1 MQSNDGQNT
10 NIRRNM
16 TTEQEKQ
23 DVWKLAKFLQRFKAS
38 SVRTEVFTQQP
49 HVSIKI
55 IGNRTLV
62 TFFAQIPA
70 KCAYF

>member
-1 MQSNDGQNT
+1 MSGNWLNFSRGLKHHQLGPRFLLSNL
-10 NIRRNM
+10 M
-16 TTEQEKQ
+16 
-23 DVWKLAKFLQRFKAS
+23 
-38 SVRTEVFTQQP
+38 QP

-70 KCAYF
+70 KCVYF